1 MTLFIYKN
9 MSFKNKQMTPDECIV
24 YANKVKEQT
33 RLRQQRY
40 IERMKSNG
48 TYEEFNE
55 KRTAYKKEY
64 RQKLKGQTDNKED
77 LRKEYNL
84 KTLKELKVIGKDK
97 GLTNISKVKKEDLI
111 EMLLKL

>member
-1 MTLFIYKN
+1 MLANK
-9 MSFKNKQMTPDECIV
+9 KQMTPEECIE
-24 YANKVKEQT
+24 YTNKIKEQT
-33 RLRQQRY
+33 RARQQRY
-40 IERMKSNG
+40 IERMKANG

-64 RQKLKGQTDNKED
+64 RQKLKEQTDNKED
-77 LRKEYNL
+77 LIKKYNF

-97 GLTNISKVKKEDLI
+97 GLTNISKIKKTDLI

>member
-1 MTLFIYKN
+1 MLA
-9 MSFKNKQMTPDECIV
+9 NKKGMTPEECIEYV
-24 YANKVKEQT
+24 NKVKEQT
-33 RLRQQRY
+33 RVRQQHY

-97 GLTNISKVKKEDLI
+97 GLTHISKVKKADLI